1 MTAIYIIGAIVILIL
16 MCYSTESWY
25 RQLSKFEY
33 NAVKTLIITFFILMI
48 VLIVFIK

>member
-16 MCYSTESWY
+16 MYYRTESWY
-25 RQLSKFEY
+25 RRLSKFEH
-33 NAVKTLIITFFILMI
+33 NAVKALVITFFISMI